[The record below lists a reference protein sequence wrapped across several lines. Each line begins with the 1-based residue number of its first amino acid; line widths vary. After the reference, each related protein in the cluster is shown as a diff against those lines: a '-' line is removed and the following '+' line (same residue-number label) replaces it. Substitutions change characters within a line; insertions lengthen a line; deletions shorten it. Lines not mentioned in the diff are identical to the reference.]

1 MNEIFV
7 VGHRNPDT
15 DSIVASMAYA
25 ALRNAL
31 GDREYVAGRLGQVS
45 DETRRM
51 LDRFH
56 FNSPKFI
63 KNVRTQVQD
72 LDFDTPPALDPSVT
86 MDRAWRIMREQR
98 ISVIPVANPDGTLYG
113 TLSAGDIATYSM
125 NTISESH
132 VDEVPLF
139 NLISVLEGRIL
150 NDGNMSEALSG
161 NLTIALPQGSDE
173 LQFHSTDTIVLCGSQ
188 PEVIRKA
195 LDAGVNAIILCRC
208 EVDSK
213 WLENAGNTCVIS
225 TPFDASRVSR
235 LIYQATPISRPCN
248 TEDLVCFHLDD
259 YIDDVKEVVLKSRFR
274 CYPVLDENEHVVGT
288 LSRYHLLRP
297 RRKRVVLVDAD
308 LQFGDVGVFMNLP
321 RRDTISDLVSES
333 NLNASTVNSFLV
345 RHRSGVDVLCAP
357 VSPELAELVKSEH
370 IERIVTVLRSEYD
383 YVILDTAPLL
393 DDINLTALEQ
403 SDTIYFVTTPE
414 IPTLKNTRICIGIL
428 RTLNYADRI
437 RLVLNREGDP
447 YVKRRDVK
455 VSLELEPVL
464 CIPNDS
470 RHASGAVNRGI
481 PVVTASPRS
490 RISKAITRFVEKGG
504 V

>member
-1 MNEIFV
+1 MSQLKV
-7 VGHRNPDT
+7 L
-15 DSIVASMAYA
+15 A
-25 ALRNAL
+25 
-31 GDREYVAGRLGQVS
+31 VS
-45 DETRRM
+45 
-51 LDRFH
+51 
-56 FNSPKFI
+56 S
-63 KNVRTQVQD
+63 
-72 LDFDTPPALDPSVT
+72 
-86 MDRAWRIMREQR
+86 
-98 ISVIPVANPDGTLYG
+98 
-113 TLSAGDIATYSM
+113 
-125 NTISESH
+125 
-132 VDEVPLF
+132 
-139 NLISVLEGRIL
+139 
-150 NDGNMSEALSG
+150 
-161 NLTIALPQGSDE
+161 
-173 LQFHSTDTIVLCGSQ
+173 
-188 PEVIRKA
+188 
-195 LDAGVNAIILCRC
+195 
-208 EVDSK
+208 
-213 WLENAGNTCVIS
+213 LENAAVLEELLECEDLNRMATLQPAGENLDRAASFPVDAVVVLSHEMTPSECDFVERLYMSRGKLAFVLICEAAEAGILSRAMSCGIMRVLTADMGKERVCKGIRDEIARVQNRTDSAEIREYDSRVIS
-225 TPFDASRVSR
+225 VFSTKGGSGK
-235 LIYQATPISRPCN
+235 T
-248 TEDLVCFHLDD
+248 
-259 YIDDVKEVVLKSRFR
+259 
-274 CYPVLDENEHVVGT
+274 T
-288 LSRYHLLRP
+288 LAVNLAAALQKAG
-297 RRKRVVLVDAD
+297 KRVVLVDAD